1 MTPEAIL
8 ATVCAELADW
18 QRPAG
23 GAPVQPDIERAT
35 DLVRQRLPL
44 GTEADIAALAEA
56 ALAHVCGLGPLQRFL
71 ADPTVNEV
79 MVNNGGDVWIE
90 RDGTIVRAGRLDADV
105 MPRLI
110 ERILGPLGRRL
121 DRLSPIVDARLADGS
136 RVCAVIPPVA
146 VDGPCLTVRR
156 FGVRRRGLAEFAE
169 APIAALLGD
178 IVTAR
183 CNVLISGATSSGKT
197 SLLNALVAATLGRAD
212 RVIDHERIVT
222 LEDIAELQL
231 DAAHV
236 LRLETRPATAD
247 GTPAVTM
254 TDLVRTALRLRPD
267 RIVLGEIRGAEV
279 VDMLA
284 AMNTGH
290 AGSLSTC
297 HANGT
302 LDALRR
308 LESLVV
314 QHSPSWPLAAVRDT
328 IRASL
333 DIVVHVERSADGHR
347 RVTDVLELAA
357 PGTACAHR
365 ALVTGG
371 HLCGGL
377 LRRRA

>member
-1 MTPEAIL
+1 MTPDAL
-8 ATVCAELADW
+8 LKTVCADLAD
-18 QRPAG
+18 
-23 GAPVQPDIERAT
+23 GALPDIGRAKE
-35 DLVRQRLPL
+35 LVRTMLPL
-44 GTEADIAALAEA
+44 GTEADVAELAEA
-56 ALAHVCGLGPLQRFL
+56 ALAQVCGLGPLQRL
-71 ADPTVNEV
+71 LSDPTVNEV

-90 RDGTIVRAGRLDADV
+90 RNGVIVRAGRLENEV
-105 MPRLI
+105 LPRLI
-110 ERILGPLGRRL
+110 ERILSPLGRRL

-156 FGVRRRGLAEFAE
+156 FGVSRRGLAEFAD
-169 APIAALLGD
+169 APVIALLAE
-178 IVTAR
+178 IVAAR

-197 SLLNALVAATLGRAD
+197 TLLNALVAATLGHAEA
-212 RVIDHERIVT
+212 VTNHQRIVT

-236 LRLETRPATAD
+236 LRLETRPATVD

-267 RIVLGEIRGAEV
+267 RIVLGEIRGPEV

-302 LDALRR
+302 TDALRR

-314 QHSPSWPLAAVRDT
+314 QHSPTWPLAAVRDT
-328 IRASL
+328 IQASL
-333 DIVVHVERSADGHR
+333 DIVVHVERRPDGQR
-347 RVTDVLELAA
+347 CVAEVLELAL
-357 PGTACAHR
+357 PGSADTHR

-371 HLCGGL
+371 RRCAALT
-377 LRRRA
+377 RRRA